1 MGELIDIVQA
11 FLKRNKSKSNEM
23 VADVKE
29 DISQPVSSGLVS
41 TQGAHMGEHKLGVVF
56 SEDDWSI
63 LLAGP
68 SLLDTVKT
76 NKKEEN
82 TANLLIPLDL
92 TFGTS
97 QHQNQPEANF
107 KDFPLSPPSID
118 NNPKA
123 PPRIA

>member
-1 MGELIDIVQA
+1 MQELIDIVQA
-11 FLKRNKSKSNEM
+11 FLKNSANDSNGK
-23 VADVKE
+23 VADARK
-29 DISQPVSSGLVS
+29 DTSKPVSSGLES
-41 TQGAHMGEHKLGVVF
+41 TQASHVGEHKLGVVF

-68 SLLDTVKT
+68 SLLDTAKT
-76 NKKEEN
+76 TKKEEN
-82 TANLLIPLDL
+82 TAIPFIPLDL

-97 QHQNQPEANF
+97 QPQNQPEVNF

>member
-11 FLKRNKSKSNEM
+11 FLKITAPNSSGKAAE
-23 VADVKE
+23 AKE
-29 DISQPVSSGLVS
+29 DASKPATGGFVS
-41 TQGAHMGEHKLGVVF
+41 TQAGHVNEHKLGVVF

-68 SLLDTVKT
+68 SLLDTAKT
-76 NKKEEN
+76 AKKEEN
-82 TANLLIPLDL
+82 MANPLIPLDL

-97 QHQNQPEANF
+97 QPQNQPEVNF

-118 NNPKA
+118 SNSKST
-123 PPRIA
+123 PR